1 MAEKKFAREENQRVW
16 DSYYNNIMA
25 VWTEENKELTNEAF
39 LEKFNKKKISL
50 LQYKPVAIAFEQ
62 YIGKSFNDITEADI
76 EMFVENTDKKSKMAH
91 LNAFLLTSV
100 SNGYI
105 KNKDSKFLISLLPK
119 EYKVLGKMLA
129 ESKM

>member
-1 MAEKKFAREENQRVW
+1 MAEKKFTREENQRVW
-16 DSYYNNIMA
+16 DSYYNNIME

-62 YIGKSFNDITEADI
+62 YIGKSFDDITETDI
-76 EMFVENTDKKSKMAH
+76 EIFAENTDKKSKLAH
-91 LNAFLLTSV
+91 LNSFLLTSV
-100 SNGYI
+100 TNGYI

>member
-1 MAEKKFAREENQRVW
+1 MAEKKFTREENQAVW
-16 DSYYNNIMA
+16 NSYYNNIME
-25 VWTEENKELTNEAF
+25 VWTEENKGLSNEEF

-62 YIGKSFNDITEADI
+62 YIGKSFDDITADDI
-76 EMFVENTDKKSKMAH
+76 EVFAENTDKKSKLNH

-119 EYKVLGKMLA
+119 EYKTLGKMLV
-129 ESKM
+129 ENNM